1 MAIVAQCPH
10 CGKRFKADEKLAGKK
25 AKCSGCAHFFVIEIG
40 AGQATVMVSKGPAPA
55 AARVLAPEPLETPA
69 LPIPED
75 LPQEKTPDIALN
87 IDRAPAK
94 KAAPEVTDIGHPRR
108 KSRIPLI
115 AAVVALVIAGGA
127 AAVWG
132 PKLLSRLQAGARWS
146 SAKTN
151 VGRNDADS
159 PNPGVRT
166 VSHVLSGVPAGLNLP
181 TPAAWDAKP
190 DQAAKALSLADD
202 LRLAIPADPSLR
214 FSAAATVMAAP
225 PSPFAAVVAAPEGDR
240 AATTLVEIWN
250 LSTKARSARFKLA
263 RPLTFA
269 ILSPDGA
276 YYAGQA
282 YDQAGKVAHVEIWSA
297 ASGQLAH
304 TILVPASTLPNRAIV
319 LGFPAADQVAVFASG
334 KLQLY
339 DLKIKG
345 LVRELVAQTG
355 SDDPCIGTSVGL
367 KLVALA
373 DAKALTLI
381 DFASSKRIGSVMLP
395 DALVSHPRRALSPR
409 AVEFSPDGKHLA
421 VLFDNR
427 SSARRIAVV
436 EVATGR
442 IVEFLAPAAPVYSGG
457 PELRWLPDGAALLV
471 GSGVLLDRAS
481 GRQIGQIYGDL
492 ANEGLGGELISLVGG
507 VAPTPRSPGYG
518 RALIAWDKGAAG
530 LVLRA
535 VQVRRENPD
544 WVNVAIASA
553 STAIYDHLQCVS
565 RQFGNA
571 FGFQSMSQ
579 IGRLVDPE
587 SSKFLVVNVEF
598 SAMLSEDAPDLLPF
612 RPDQFS
618 LVADGQPR
626 PPIGTLAGDGSFTLE
641 PPEYDLRKRDKTPRR
656 RAIVFAVSGNE
667 QSLAIRIANKEK
679 TLGVPAS
686 VSQPPTPALTGIAA
700 ERLPESALTAP
711 DDSSQIT
718 ARVLGARLGPYT
730 IEPDAAEH
738 LPLAVTYEPPRGAG
752 LLTVQFEL
760 TATAPR
766 TYSRVNRT
774 GTPPKIGLLL
784 PDGTHLR
791 PVIELPGLLPIML
804 STGERRT
811 HTCLFLL
818 RSSPSSCRLTYE
830 NSPVATVKPEPATAR
845 SSP

>member
-25 AKCSGCAHFFVIEIG
+25 AKCSGCAQLFVIGVTAE
-40 AGQATVMVSKGPAPA
+40 QAAVMASKGPVGAAAPA
-55 AARVLAPEPLETPA
+55 TMPEPLDTPA

-75 LPQEKTPDIALN
+75 LPNERAPDIALN
-87 IDRAPAK
+87 IDRAPPTL
-94 KAAPEVTDIGHPRR
+94 APPEPAEIGQPRR
-108 KSRIPLI
+108 KSRLPLI
-115 AAVVALVIAGGA
+115 AAVVVVVIAGGA

-132 PKLLSRLQAGARWS
+132 PKVLSKLQARASSPGAK
-146 SAKTN
+146 AV
-151 VGRNDADS
+151 VGRSAAES
-159 PNPGVRT
+159 PSPGVRT
-166 VSHVLSGVPAGLNLP
+166 IAHVVSGVPAGLNLP

-190 DQAAKALSLADD
+190 DQPAKALSLGDEF
-202 LRLAIPADPSLR
+202 RLAIAADPSLR
-214 FSAAATVMAAP
+214 FSSAAPVTAAP
-225 PSPFAAVVAAPEGDR
+225 PSPFAAVIAAPESDR
-240 AATTLVEIWN
+240 TATTLVEIWN

-263 RPLTFA
+263 RPLTFGVV
-269 ILSPDGA
+269 SPDGA

-282 YDQAGKVAHVEIWSA
+282 YDEAGKVVHVEVWSA

-304 TILVPASTLPNRAIV
+304 TVSFPAATSPNRKIV
-319 LGFPAADQVAVFASG
+319 LGFPAQGQIAVFGSG
-334 KLQLY
+334 KLQLH
-339 DLKIKG
+339 DLSTKA
-345 LVRELVAQTG
+345 LVRELAAQAG
-355 SDDPCIGTSVGL
+355 SDEPCVGASGGL
-367 KLVALA
+367 KLIALA

-381 DFASSKRIGSVMLP
+381 DFASSKRIGSVLLP
-395 DALVSHPRRALSPR
+395 DALVSHPRRALSAR

-442 IVEFLAPAAPVYSGG
+442 IVEFLSPAAPVYTGG
-457 PELRWLPDGAALLV
+457 PELRWLGDGAALLV

-481 GRQIGQIYGDL
+481 GRQVGQIYGDL
-492 ANEGLGGELISLVGG
+492 ANEGLGGELVSMVGG
-507 VAPTPRSPGYG
+507 VAPTPRSPGYD
-518 RALIAWDKGAAG
+518 RALIAWDKGAGG

-535 VQVRRENPD
+535 VPVRRENPD
-544 WVNVAIASA
+544 WVNVSIASA
-553 STAIYDHLQCVS
+553 STAVYDHLQCVS

-579 IGRLVDPE
+579 IGRLADPE
-587 SSKFLVVNVEF
+587 TSKFLVVNVEF
-598 SAMLSEDAPDLLPF
+598 GAMLTEGAPDLLPF

-641 PPEYDLRKRDKTPRR
+641 APEYDLRKGDKTPRR

-679 TLGVPAS
+679 TLGVPAG

-700 ERLPESALTAP
+700 ERLPESALTAA
-711 DDSSQIT
+711 DDISQIT

-730 IEPDAAEH
+730 MEPDAAEH
-738 LPLAVTYEPPRGAG
+738 LPLSVTYEPPRGAG

-766 TYSRVNRT
+766 TYSRVNRS